1 MGRNEKNHF
10 AELYELE
17 PDQPIDISDRAF
29 EDVRASLE
37 KVEAMK
43 VTVTECI
50 VRAKEKDLRD
60 HAERFRAILRKLV
73 TVEKA
78 LRESQDKKT
87 TAKVA
92 FELDQLEQDCNVEID
107 ECETVANG
115 GPIDTKNEIL
125 ASRFRI
131 ASTLVGVCGVL
142 ACLLGCIIYLI
153 FTQETVLN
161 LPFEWVWLVINGV
174 GAIAFVLAGYLL
186 YKRSLYYVGLV
197 EQEEYER
204 MKEEEAQADYL
215 AWEVANI
222 EALAYS
228 MEMDREREM
237 KAAAEKK
244 PSDDAEKA
252 KKGLFAFLKKKK
264 KEDADKEHSK
274 VVVAAFV
281 AGVVTTAVTLI
292 ALASS
297 KKSEKPAKE
306 KNPKKEKK
314 KAPKVYGVFFQ
325 MQDE

>member
-1 MGRNEKNHF
+1 
-10 AELYELE
+10 
-17 PDQPIDISDRAF
+17 
-29 EDVRASLE
+29 
-37 KVEAMK
+37 
-43 VTVTECI
+43 
-50 VRAKEKDLRD
+50 
-60 HAERFRAILRKLV
+60 
-73 TVEKA
+73 
-78 LRESQDKKT
+78 
-87 TAKVA
+87 
-92 FELDQLEQDCNVEID
+92 
-107 ECETVANG
+107 
-115 GPIDTKNEIL
+115 
-125 ASRFRI
+125 
-131 ASTLVGVCGVL
+131 
-142 ACLLGCIIYLI
+142 LI

-174 GAIAFVLAGYLL
+174 GAVAFVLAGYLL

-281 AGVVTTAVTLI
+281 AGVVTTAVTLF

-306 KNPKKEKK
+306 KKPKKEKK
-314 KAPKVYGVFFQ
+314 KAPGVQGVFFQ